1 MSRVSSVRTAPPQN
15 PQGHHALPHRDSDT
29 PMSKRQVLE
38 ALSGLLMGMFV
49 SILAGTVVSTSLP
62 LILSDLHGDQSA
74 YTWVVTATLLA
85 TTVSTPIWGKFAD
98 LFDRKLLIQL
108 SLVVFVLGSALAG
121 FSQNTGTL
129 ISFRVLQGLG
139 AGGLAALSQIIMA
152 DIISPRD
159 RGRYAGLFG
168 AVLALGT
175 VGGPLLGGVVTDAF
189 GWRWNFFIALPVAI
203 LAIILLQ
210 RTLHLPARVKRV
222 VKIDYLGAI
231 LITAGMSLLMI
242 WVTIAGTQFEWASV
256 PSFLMVGGAVVLL
269 VAAVFVE
276 FKVSEPIIPLTLFK
290 NRTFTLA
297 VIASISVGV
306 SMFGTSVFLSQ
317 YMQLA
322 RGATPTQSGL
332 LTIPMMG
339 GYLICSVTF
348 GTLISRT
355 GKWKAIMVS
364 GGALVIV
371 GLLLLGTLD
380 YQTNLVLVGVYM
392 FVLGS
397 GLGMLMQ
404 NLVLVVQNS
413 IEVRHLG
420 VATSSVTFFRS
431 LGGTIGVSVLGSVL
445 GSAVAQHITDGVVA
459 LSPAD
464 KMAAASALGSGTIPR
479 VADLPAAVRTLVES
493 AYGSGVGTVFLIGIP
508 LAVITLVMVTLLP
521 NATLGRKTGI
531 ARAREGAGTGTAAGH
546 AGATAAERAAE
557 RETEVEEM
565 EDIMIEVSAASAGL
579 APAGLNNP
587 TGVIHLP
594 KDDQSTTRR
603 VSSL

>member
-1 MSRVSSVRTAPPQN
+1 
-15 PQGHHALPHRDSDT
+15 
-29 PMSKRQVLE
+29 
-38 ALSGLLMGMFV
+38 
-49 SILAGTVVSTSLP
+49 
-62 LILSDLHGDQSA
+62 
-74 YTWVVTATLLA
+74 
-85 TTVSTPIWGKFAD
+85 
-98 LFDRKLLIQL
+98 
-108 SLVVFVLGSALAG
+108 
-121 FSQNTGTL
+121 
-129 ISFRVLQGLG
+129 
-139 AGGLAALSQIIMA
+139 
-152 DIISPRD
+152 
-159 RGRYAGLFG
+159 
-168 AVLALGT
+168 
-175 VGGPLLGGVVTDAF
+175 
-189 GWRWNFFIALPVAI
+189 
-203 LAIILLQ
+203 
-210 RTLHLPARVKRV
+210 
-222 VKIDYLGAI
+222 
-231 LITAGMSLLMI
+231 
-242 WVTIAGTQFEWASV
+242 
-256 PSFLMVGGAVVLL
+256 
-269 VAAVFVE
+269 
-276 FKVSEPIIPLTLFK
+276 
-290 NRTFTLA
+290 
-297 VIASISVGV
+297 
-306 SMFGTSVFLSQ
+306 
-317 YMQLA
+317 
-322 RGATPTQSGL
+322 
-332 LTIPMMG
+332 
-339 GYLICSVTF
+339 
-348 GTLISRT
+348 
-355 GKWKAIMVS
+355 
-364 GGALVIV
+364 
-371 GLLLLGTLD
+371 
-380 YQTNLVLVGVYM
+380 M

-531 ARAREGAGTGTAAGH
+531 ARARDGAAAGSTAGH
-546 AGATAAERAAE
+546 AGLTAAERAAE

-594 KDDQSTTRR
+594 KDDRPGTRR